1 MAFSNLNRNSQL
13 QRRDALIRR
22 FLPLA
27 DGLARR
33 FHRRFCD
40 LLERD
45 DLIQVARL
53 SLVQA
58 AERINDE
65 RTAPGYFKR
74 CVNGGLAHHLRD
86 RSRLVRLPARAQNA
100 APWQHLS
107 LDAPLRQHGSAA
119 DTGTEPG
126 LCRLDL
132 LAAPES
138 EATAET
144 AAAAA
149 SELEQLLAQL
159 QPRQAQALRLTLV
172 DGHSLRQAARLL
184 GVSAVTVCRERKQ
197 AIAQLR
203 SALSASAPAAA

>member
-33 FHRRFCD
+33 FHQRFYD

-74 CVNGGLAHHLRD
+74 CINGGLAHHLRD

-138 EATAET
+138 EATA
-144 AAAAA
+144 AAAA

-184 GVSAVTVCRERKQ
+184 GVSAVTVCRERKR

>member
-33 FHRRFCD
+33 FHRRFYD

-74 CVNGGLAHHLRD
+74 CITGGLAHHLRD

-138 EATAET
+138 EATA
-144 AAAAA
+144 AAAA

-184 GVSAVTVCRERKQ
+184 GVSAVTVCRERKR

>member
-33 FHRRFCD
+33 FHRRFYD

-74 CVNGGLAHHLRD
+74 CINGGLAHHLRD

-138 EATAET
+138 EATA
-144 AAAAA
+144 AAAA

-184 GVSAVTVCRERKQ
+184 GVSAVTVCRERKR
-197 AIAQLR
+197 AIVQLR
-203 SALSASAPAAA
+203 SALSASAPVAA

>member
-33 FHRRFCD
+33 FHRRFYD

-74 CVNGGLAHHLRD
+74 CINGGLAHHLRD

-138 EATAET
+138 EATA
-144 AAAAA
+144 AAAA

-184 GVSAVTVCRERKQ
+184 GVSAVTVCRERKR